1 MINFLLRPCVSLYE
15 ILILSLT
22 VVFWQ
27 AELGWFAIIALVV
40 VGYCLGVWM
49 EKHYDAEDDE

>member
-15 ILILSLT
+15 ILILFLA

-27 AELGWFAIIALVV
+27 AELGWFAIIALAVV
-40 VGYCLGVWM
+40 SYGLGVWM